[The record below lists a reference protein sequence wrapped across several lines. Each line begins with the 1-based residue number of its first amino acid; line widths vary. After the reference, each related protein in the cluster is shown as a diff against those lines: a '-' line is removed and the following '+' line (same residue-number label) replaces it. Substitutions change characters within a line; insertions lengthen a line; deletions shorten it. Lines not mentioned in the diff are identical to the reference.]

1 MSDNSPSKHALFLK
15 ELSEDAQDLSHL
27 LTKKKSPKIIE
38 AQAKVILD
46 KLVSMTPT
54 DITASSNSASAFSAI
69 DEAITTVNAATAV
82 SGVGHLNHLKKA
94 RDIVQSIRRDHLK
107 SRKKT
112 TKLKQVIEVD
122 EDASGEED
130 VEVVEKE
137 AATKDNK
144 TVTRSAA
151 MKFKKT
157 STPEPTA
164 VVEQDVQM
172 ADDTKG
178 KNTPARAA
186 TVSIPYSDLPGMDTS
201 SKSYLDAEYYLAQA
215 SKATKSTQQART
227 QNSSKRA
234 RASEITNTHTPDS
247 HNAKRTSG
255 THAHKVLDDV
265 AMLAFSDMN
274 SKSTDSLKAI
284 ANYLAL
290 TSEQSLFQIQRARQ
304 DYLSHQGQRAA
315 VLAILLQRSQIAEDA
330 VEVALGAEEHQ
341 ELEGGPSGS
350 EPHLLIEVSS

>member
-1 MSDNSPSKHALFLK
+1 MSDNSPSKHASFLK

-27 LTKKKSPKIIE
+27 LTKKKSPKVIE
-38 AQAKVILD
+38 AQAKIILD

-54 DITASSNSASAFSAI
+54 DITASSNSTNAFSAI
-69 DEAITTVNAATAV
+69 DEAITTVNAATGV
-82 SGVGHLNHLKKA
+82 SGVGHFQHLKKA
-94 RDIVQSIRRDHLK
+94 RDIVQIIRRDHLK

-112 TKLKQVIEVD
+112 TKSKQVIEDD

-137 AATKDNK
+137 TATKDNK
-144 TVTRSAA
+144 SVTRSAA
-151 MKFKKT
+151 VKFKKT
-157 STPEPTA
+157 ISRIKANDKDKSTPEPTA

-186 TVSIPYSDLPGMDTS
+186 TVSIPYSDVPGMDTS

-215 SKATKSTQQART
+215 SKATKSSQQTRT
-227 QNSSKRA
+227 QSSSKRA
-234 RASEITNTHTPDS
+234 RASEITDTHTPDS
-247 HNAKRTSG
+247 HDAERTSG

-265 AMLAFSDMN
+265 AMLPFSNMN

-304 DYLSHQGQRAA
+304 DYLSHQGQ
-315 VLAILLQRSQIAEDA
+315 
-330 VEVALGAEEHQ
+330 
-341 ELEGGPSGS
+341 
-350 EPHLLIEVSS
+350 

>member
-1 MSDNSPSKHALFLK
+1 MSLFIPQK
-15 ELSEDAQDLSHL
+15 AN
-27 LTKKKSPKIIE
+27 
-38 AQAKVILD
+38 D
-46 KLVSMTPT
+46 K
-54 DITASSNSASAFSAI
+54 D
-69 DEAITTVNAATAV
+69 
-82 SGVGHLNHLKKA
+82 K
-94 RDIVQSIRRDHLK
+94 
-107 SRKKT
+107 
-112 TKLKQVIEVD
+112 
-122 EDASGEED
+122 
-130 VEVVEKE
+130 
-137 AATKDNK
+137 
-144 TVTRSAA
+144 
-151 MKFKKT
+151 

-186 TVSIPYSDLPGMDTS
+186 T
-201 SKSYLDAEYYLAQA
+201 A
-215 SKATKSTQQART
+215 SKATKSSQQTRT
-227 QNSSKRA
+227 QSSSKRA
-234 RASEITNTHTPDS
+234 RASEITDTHTPDS
-247 HNAKRTSG
+247 YDAERTSG

-265 AMLAFSDMN
+265 AMLPFSNMN

-284 ANYLAL
+284 ANYLVL

-350 EPHLLIEVSS
+350 DHPLMEVSS

>member
-1 MSDNSPSKHALFLK
+1 MSDNSPSKHASFLK

-54 DITASSNSASAFSAI
+54 DITASSNSTSAFSAI
-69 DEAITTVNAATAV
+69 DEAITTVNAATGV
-82 SGVGHLNHLKKA
+82 SG
-94 RDIVQSIRRDHLK
+94 
-107 SRKKT
+107 T
-112 TKLKQVIEVD
+112 TKSKQVIEDD

-137 AATKDNK
+137 TATKDNK
-144 TVTRSAA
+144 SVTRSAA
-151 MKFKKT
+151 VKFKKT
-157 STPEPTA
+157 KANDKDKSTPEPTA

-178 KNTPARAA
+178 KNTPAHAA
-186 TVSIPYSDLPGMDTS
+186 TVSIPYSDVPGMDTS

-215 SKATKSTQQART
+215 SKATKSSQQTRT
-227 QNSSKRA
+227 QSSSKRA
-234 RASEITNTHTPDS
+234 RASEITDTHTPDS
-247 HNAKRTSG
+247 HDAERTSG

-265 AMLAFSDMN
+265 AMLPFSDMN

-350 EPHLLIEVSS
+350 DHPLMEVSS